1 MLFRSEKPEA
11 KASKAELLVLKKALE
26 NCSDSIGR
34 VSRDNTA
41 VEARLQ
47 SDCRAL
53 LTLVAR

>member
-1 MLFRSEKPEA
+1 MLFRS
-11 KASKAELLVLKKALE
+11 SKAELLVLKKALE